1 MILVFIEYREGKV
14 KKSSLEVLAEA
25 KRLADEL
32 GWEVVAAV
40 IGSDLKEQTAAL
52 WGQGAKKIIQI
63 KGDGLDQYSPEKYTH
78 HLEELIQELRPEA
91 VFMAASAM
99 GRDLAPR
106 LAGKLQVALASD
118 CTKLKVLNG
127 ELVFIRPVYAGKA
140 LLTLKLKTKPQL
152 ATLRPNIFPLS
163 EPQSGEGEVIE
174 RKIANPYSGPVAGVA
189 EIIREEGAELDVTE
203 AEVVVSGGR
212 GMKGAENFNLLREL
226 CAIIPRSAVGASRSA
241 VDSGWIGHQHQV
253 GQTGKTVCPN
263 LYLAFGISGAIQ
275 HLAGMSG
282 SKVIVAVNKDPE
294 APIFKVADLGV
305 VGDLF
310 QVIPPLKEELRKA
323 LSE

>member
-1 MILVFIEYREGKV
+1 MILVFIEYREGKI

-32 GWEVVAAV
+32 GWEVVAAL
-40 IGSDLKEQTAAL
+40 IGSELQEQTAAL

-63 KGDGLDQYSPEKYTH
+63 KGDGLDQYSAEKYTH
-78 HLEELIQELRPEA
+78 YLEELIQELRPEA

-106 LAGKLQVALASD
+106 LAGKLKVALASD
-118 CTKLKVLNG
+118 CTQLKVLNG

-140 LLTLKLKTKPQL
+140 LLTLKLKTRPQL

-174 RKIANPYSGPVAGVA
+174 RRIANPYSGPVAGVE

-212 GMKGAENFNLLREL
+212 GMKGAENFSLLREL

-263 LYLAFGISGAIQ
+263 LYLAFGVSGAIQ

-310 QVIPPLKEELRKA
+310 QIIPPLKEELRKA